1 MTDEN
6 FEIFGEMIQMGKSI
20 GQAMKD
26 FIGTNDDMCVFVYDY
41 ADDTFEISP
50 IGKIGVLFGSA
61 SNPLVQLCEN
71 EKIHPADRLVVTAFC
86 RDLIGLKNGKAPDD
100 RFTVNFRIDL
110 SESGEP
116 IYKWATITVIIKS
129 DGGVPSYVVG
139 HIRLMN
145 SAEFQK
151 KLALDS
157 FTNDKHPNVF
167 NSMALKVME
176 NSGDKNAAVVQF
188 DIKQFKLINAKHGE
202 KTGTEILNYI
212 SEGLDSICGGEMA
225 HIRLSAD
232 VYMIAMSYDDQSEL
246 DALIEKIK
254 ERLSRY
260 GDITYKLV
268 FGVYVAVDKNIPM
281 RHMGDRAAIARQG
294 IKNNA
299 LCDVGYYTENQKD
312 TLLNRKFIEDRMYY
326 ALEHHEF
333 VMYLQPKYSI
343 DSPHIVGAEALVRW
357 IHPEKGIISPADF
370 IPIFEKDGFI
380 IKVDEYMW
388 EQAAATIKSWI
399 DAGLEPLPISVN
411 ISRVHLSDDRFVKI
425 LDGIVA
431 KYDIPKKYLEAEITE
446 SVENDHSGDMIKKL
460 KESGYTLLMD
470 DFGSGYSSLN
480 MLKST
485 PFDVIKIDKDF
496 FSEFMLSD
504 RGKKI
509 ISHTISM
516 SKDIGL
522 ELVAEG
528 VETKEQAQFLY
539 DSGCRVAQ
547 GFYYSKPVTV
557 DEFNKIAFPGLFLKQ

>member
-1 MTDEN
+1 
-6 FEIFGEMIQMGKSI
+6 MGKSI
-20 GQAMKD
+20 GQAMND
-26 FIGTNDDMCVFVYDY
+26 FISTNDDMCVFVYDY
-41 ADDTFEISP
+41 KDDTFEISP
-50 IGKIGVLFGSA
+50 IGRIGVLFSNA

-71 EKIHPADRLVVTAFC
+71 EKIHPADRLMVTAFC
-86 RDLIGLKNGKAPDD
+86 RDLINLKNGGVPDD

-110 SESGEP
+110 SENDEP
-116 IYKWATITVIIKS
+116 LYTWATITVIIKA
-129 DGGVPSYVVG
+129 DNGIPSYMVG
-139 HIRLMN
+139 HIRFMN
-145 SAEFQK
+145 SAELQK

-167 NSMALKVME
+167 NSCAVNVLK
-176 NSGDKNAAVVQF
+176 NSGDKKAAIVQF
-188 DIKQFKLINAKHGE
+188 DIKQFKLINAKYGE
-202 KTGTEILNYI
+202 KLGTEILNYI
-212 SEGLDSICGGEMA
+212 SEGLDSICGNDKA

-232 VYMIAMSYDDQSEL
+232 VYMIAMAYNDQSEL
-246 DALIEKIK
+246 DGLIEKIK

-268 FGVYVAVDKNIPM
+268 FGVYIVADKNIPV

-343 DSPHIVGAEALVRW
+343 DTTNIVGAEALVRW
-357 IHPEKGIISPADF
+357 IHPESGIISPAEF

-380 IKVDEYMW
+380 VKVDEYMW
-388 EQAAATIKSWI
+388 EQAAVTIKSWI

-411 ISRVHLSDDRFVKI
+411 ISRVHLSDDRFVRI

-431 KYDIPKKYLEAEITE
+431 KYDIPKRYLETEITE
-446 SVENDHSGDMIKKL
+446 SVENDHSGDMIRKL

-522 ELVAEG
+522 DLVAEG

-557 DEFNKIAFPGLFLKQ
+557 DEFNRIAFGDKMIKKQ

>member
-1 MTDEN
+1 
-6 FEIFGEMIQMGKSI
+6 MGKSI
-20 GQAMKD
+20 GQAMND
-26 FIGTNDDMCVFVYDY
+26 FISTNDDMCVFVYDY
-41 ADDTFEISP
+41 KDDTFEISP
-50 IGKIGVLFGSA
+50 IGRIGVLFSNA

-71 EKIHPADRLVVTAFC
+71 EKIHPADRLMVTAFC
-86 RDLIGLKNGKAPDD
+86 RDLINLKNGGVPDD

-110 SESGEP
+110 SENEEP
-116 IYKWATITVIIKS
+116 LYTWATITVIIKA
-129 DGGVPSYVVG
+129 DNGVPLYIVG

-145 SAEFQK
+145 SAELQK

-167 NSMALKVME
+167 NSCAVNVLK
-176 NSGDKNAAVVQF
+176 NSGDKKAAIVQF
-188 DIKQFKLINAKHGE
+188 DIKQFKLINAKYGE
-202 KTGTEILNYI
+202 KLGTEILNYI
-212 SEGLDSICGGEMA
+212 SEGLDSICGGDKA

-232 VYMIAMSYDDQSEL
+232 VYMIAMAYNDQSEL
-246 DALIEKIK
+246 DGLIEKIK

-268 FGVYVAVDKNIPM
+268 FGVYIVVDKNIPV

-343 DSPHIVGAEALVRW
+343 DTTNIVGAEALVRW
-357 IHPEKGIISPADF
+357 IHPESGIISPAEF

-380 IKVDEYMW
+380 VKVDEYMW
-388 EQAAATIKSWI
+388 EQAAVTIKSWI

-411 ISRVHLSDDRFVKI
+411 ISRVHLSDDRFVRI

-431 KYDIPKKYLEAEITE
+431 KYDIPKRYLETEITE
-446 SVENDHSGDMIKKL
+446 SVENDHSGDMIRKL

-522 ELVAEG
+522 DLVAEG

-557 DEFNKIAFPGLFLKQ
+557 DEFNRIAFGDKMIKKQ

>member
-1 MTDEN
+1 
-6 FEIFGEMIQMGKSI
+6 MGKSI
-20 GQAMKD
+20 GQAMND
-26 FIGTNDDMCVFVYDY
+26 FISTNDDMCVFVYDY
-41 ADDTFEISP
+41 KDDTFEISP
-50 IGKIGVLFGSA
+50 IGRIGVLFSNA

-71 EKIHPADRLVVTAFC
+71 EKIHPADRLMVTAFC
-86 RDLIGLKNGKAPDD
+86 RDLINLKNGGVPDD

-110 SESGEP
+110 SENEEP
-116 IYKWATITVIIKS
+116 LYTWATITVIIKA
-129 DGGVPSYVVG
+129 DNGVPLYIVG

-145 SAEFQK
+145 SAELQK

-167 NSMALKVME
+167 NSCAVNVLK
-176 NSGDKNAAVVQF
+176 NSGDKKAAIVQF

-202 KTGTEILNYI
+202 KLGTEILNYI
-212 SEGLDSICGGEMA
+212 SEGLDSICGGDKA

-232 VYMIAMSYDDQSEL
+232 VYMIAMAYNDQSEL
-246 DALIEKIK
+246 DGLIEKIK

-268 FGVYVAVDKNIPM
+268 FGVYIVVDKNIPV

-343 DSPHIVGAEALVRW
+343 DTTNIVGAEALVRW
-357 IHPEKGIISPADF
+357 IHPESGIISPAEF

-380 IKVDEYMW
+380 VKVDEYMW
-388 EQAAATIKSWI
+388 EQAAVTIKSWI

-411 ISRVHLSDDRFVKI
+411 ISRVHLSDDRFVRI

-431 KYDIPKKYLEAEITE
+431 KYDIPKRYLETEITE
-446 SVENDHSGDMIKKL
+446 SVENDHSGDMIRKL

-522 ELVAEG
+522 DLVAEG

-557 DEFNKIAFPGLFLKQ
+557 DEFNRIAFGDKMIKK

>member
-1 MTDEN
+1 
-6 FEIFGEMIQMGKSI
+6 MGKSI
-20 GQAMKD
+20 GQAMND
-26 FIGTNDDMCVFVYDY
+26 FISTNDDMCVFVYDY
-41 ADDTFEISP
+41 KDDTFEISP
-50 IGKIGVLFGSA
+50 IGRIGVLFSNA

-71 EKIHPADRLVVTAFC
+71 EKIHPADRLMVTAFC
-86 RDLIGLKNGKAPDD
+86 RDLINLKNGGVPDD

-110 SESGEP
+110 SENDEP
-116 IYKWATITVIIKS
+116 LYTWATITVIIKA
-129 DGGVPSYVVG
+129 DNGVPLYIVG

-145 SAEFQK
+145 SAELQK

-167 NSMALKVME
+167 NSCAVNVLK
-176 NSGDKNAAVVQF
+176 NSGDKKAAIVQF

-202 KTGTEILNYI
+202 KLGTEILNYI
-212 SEGLDSICGGEMA
+212 SEGLDSICGGDKA

-232 VYMIAMSYDDQSEL
+232 VYMIAMAYNDQSEL
-246 DALIEKIK
+246 DGLIEKIK

-268 FGVYVAVDKNIPM
+268 FGVYIVVDKNIPV

-343 DSPHIVGAEALVRW
+343 DTTNIVGAEALVRW
-357 IHPEKGIISPADF
+357 IHPESGIISPAEF

-380 IKVDEYMW
+380 VKVDEYMW
-388 EQAAATIKSWI
+388 EQAAVTIKSWI

-411 ISRVHLSDDRFVKI
+411 ISRVHLSDDRFVRI

-431 KYDIPKKYLEAEITE
+431 KYDIPKRYLETEITE
-446 SVENDHSGDMIKKL
+446 SVENDHSGDMIRKL

-522 ELVAEG
+522 DLVAEG

-557 DEFNKIAFPGLFLKQ
+557 DEFNRIAFGDKMIKK

>member
-1 MTDEN
+1 
-6 FEIFGEMIQMGKSI
+6 MGKSI

-26 FIGTNDDMCVFVYDY
+26 FIETNADMCVFVYNY
-41 ADDTFEISP
+41 TDDTFEISP
-50 IGKIGVLFGSA
+50 IGKVGVLFSNA
-61 SNPLVQLCEN
+61 ANPLVQLCEN
-71 EKIHPADRLVVTAFC
+71 EKIHPADRLMVTAFC
-86 RDLIGLKNGKAPDD
+86 RDLINLKNGSVPDD

-110 SESGEP
+110 SETDEP
-116 IYKWATITVIIKS
+116 LYKWATITVIIKA
-129 DGGVPSYVVG
+129 DNGIPSYVVG

-145 SAEFQK
+145 SAELQK

-167 NSMALKVME
+167 NSCAVNVLK
-176 NSGDKNAAVVQF
+176 NSGDKKAAIVQF
-188 DIKQFKLINAKHGE
+188 DIKQFKLINAKYGE
-202 KTGTEILNYI
+202 KLGTEILNYI
-212 SEGLDSICGGEMA
+212 SEGLDSICGGDMA

-232 VYMIAMSYDDQSEL
+232 VYMIVVAYDDQSEL
-246 DALIEKIK
+246 DGLIKKIK

-268 FGVYVAVDKNIPM
+268 FGVYVVVDKNIPV

-357 IHPEKGIISPADF
+357 IHPENGIISPAEF

-380 IKVDEYMW
+380 VKVDEYMW
-388 EQAAATIKSWI
+388 EQAAVTIKSWI
-399 DAGLEPLPISVN
+399 DAGLDPLPISVN
-411 ISRVHLSDDRFVKI
+411 ISRVHLSDDRFIKI

-431 KYDIPKKYLEAEITE
+431 KYDIPKQYLEAEITE

-557 DEFNKIAFPGLFLKQ
+557 DEFNRIAFGDKMIKK

>member
-1 MTDEN
+1 
-6 FEIFGEMIQMGKSI
+6 MIQMGKSI
-20 GQAMKD
+20 GQAMND
-26 FIGTNDDMCVFVYDY
+26 FISTNDDMCVFVCDY
-41 ADDTFEISP
+41 KDDTFEISP
-50 IGKIGVLFGSA
+50 IGKIGVLFSNA

-71 EKIHPADRLVVTAFC
+71 EKIHPADRLMVTAFC
-86 RDLIGLKNGKAPDD
+86 RDLIDLKENAVPDD
-100 RFTVNFRIDL
+100 RFSVNFRIDL
-110 SESGEP
+110 SETAEP
-116 IYKWATITVIIKS
+116 LYKWATITILVKS
-129 DGGVPSYVVG
+129 EDGCPSYVVG
-139 HIRLMN
+139 HIRMMN
-145 SAEFQK
+145 SAELQK

-167 NSMALKVME
+167 NSCAVNVL
-176 NSGDKNAAVVQF
+176 NNCGDKNAAIVQF

-202 KTGTEILNYI
+202 KLGTEILNYI
-212 SEGLDSICGGEMA
+212 NEGLDSICGDMA

-232 VYMIAMSYDDQSEL
+232 VYMMVMTYDDQSE
-246 DALIEKIK
+246 IEAFIDRIK

-268 FGVYVAVDKNIPM
+268 FGVYIVVDKNMPM

-343 DSPHIVGAEALVRW
+343 DSTCIVGAEALVRW
-357 IHPEKGIISPADF
+357 IHPENGIISPADF

-380 IKVDEYMW
+380 VKVDEYMW
-388 EQAAATIKSWI
+388 EQAVITIKSWI

-431 KYDIPKKYLEAEITE
+431 KYGVPKRYLETEITE
-446 SVENDHSGDMIKKL
+446 SVENDNSGDMIKKL

-480 MLKST
+480 MLKNT

-522 ELVAEG
+522 DLVAEG
-528 VETKEQAQFLY
+528 VETEEQAKFLL

-547 GFYYSKPVTV
+547 GFFYSKPVTV
-557 DEFNKIAFPGLFLKQ
+557 DEFNKIAFGDKMIKK

>member
-1 MTDEN
+1 
-6 FEIFGEMIQMGKSI
+6 MGKSI
-20 GQAMKD
+20 GQAMAD
-26 FIGTNDDMCVFVYDY
+26 FVGKNDNMCVFVYDY
-41 ADDTFEISP
+41 TDESFEISP

-61 SNPLVQLCEN
+61 SNPFVQLCEN

-86 RDLIGLKNGKAPDD
+86 RDLLEIKANNSPDD

-110 SESGEP
+110 SETEEP
-116 IYKWATITVIIKS
+116 LYKWAAFTVIIKT
-129 DGGVPSYVVG
+129 DNDIPSYVVG

-145 SAEFQK
+145 SAELQK
-151 KLALDS
+151 KIALDS

-167 NSMALKVME
+167 NSCAVNALK
-176 NSGDKNAAVVQF
+176 NSGDKNAAIVQF

-202 KTGTEILNYI
+202 KVGTEILHYI
-212 SEGLDSICGGEMA
+212 SEGLDSICGSMA

-232 VYMIAMSYDDQSEL
+232 VYMMLVTYDDQSE
-246 DALIEKIK
+246 IEAFIERIK

-268 FGVYVAVDKNIPM
+268 FGVYVITDKNMQM

-388 EQAAATIKSWI
+388 EQACIVIKSWI
-399 DAGLEPLPISVN
+399 DAGLEPIPVSVN

-431 KYDIPKKYLEAEITE
+431 KYDIPKHYLEAEITE

-496 FSEFMLSD
+496 FSEFMLSE

-557 DEFNKIAFPGLFLKQ
+557 DEFNKIAYGDKLITK

>member
-1 MTDEN
+1 
-6 FEIFGEMIQMGKSI
+6 MGKSI
-20 GQAMKD
+20 GQAMND
-26 FIGTNDDMCVFVYDY
+26 FISTNDDMCVFVYDY
-41 ADDTFEISP
+41 KDDTFEISP
-50 IGKIGVLFGSA
+50 IGRIGVLFSNA

-71 EKIHPADRLVVTAFC
+71 EKIHPADRLMVTAFC
-86 RDLIGLKNGKAPDD
+86 RDLINLKNGGVPDD

-110 SESGEP
+110 SENEEP
-116 IYKWATITVIIKS
+116 LYTWATITVIIKA
-129 DGGVPSYVVG
+129 DNGVPLYIVG

-145 SAEFQK
+145 SAELQK

-167 NSMALKVME
+167 NSCAVNVLK
-176 NSGDKNAAVVQF
+176 NSGDKKAAIVQF
-188 DIKQFKLINAKHGE
+188 DIKQFKLINAKYGE
-202 KTGTEILNYI
+202 KLGTEILNYI
-212 SEGLDSICGGEMA
+212 SEGLDSICGDDKA

-232 VYMIAMSYDDQSEL
+232 VYMIAMAYNDQSEL
-246 DALIEKIK
+246 DGLIEKIK

-268 FGVYVAVDKNIPM
+268 FGVYIVADKNIPV

-343 DSPHIVGAEALVRW
+343 DTTNIVGAEALVRW
-357 IHPEKGIISPADF
+357 IHPESGIISPAEF

-380 IKVDEYMW
+380 VKVDEYMW
-388 EQAAATIKSWI
+388 EQAAVTIKSWI

-411 ISRVHLSDDRFVKI
+411 ISRVHLSDDRFVRI

-431 KYDIPKKYLEAEITE
+431 KYDIPKRYLETEITE
-446 SVENDHSGDMIKKL
+446 SVENDHSGDMIRKL

-522 ELVAEG
+522 DLVAEG

-557 DEFNKIAFPGLFLKQ
+557 DEFNRIAFGDKMIKK

>member
-1 MTDEN
+1 
-6 FEIFGEMIQMGKSI
+6 MGKSI
-20 GQAMKD
+20 GQAMND
-26 FIGTNDDMCVFVYDY
+26 FISTNDDMCVFVYDY
-41 ADDTFEISP
+41 KDDTFEISP
-50 IGKIGVLFGSA
+50 IGRIGVLFSNA

-71 EKIHPADRLVVTAFC
+71 EKIHPADRLMVTAFC
-86 RDLIGLKNGKAPDD
+86 RDLINLKNGGVPDD

-110 SESGEP
+110 SENDEP
-116 IYKWATITVIIKS
+116 LYTWATITVIIKA
-129 DGGVPSYVVG
+129 DNGVPLYIVG

-145 SAEFQK
+145 SAELQK

-167 NSMALKVME
+167 NSCAVNVLK
-176 NSGDKNAAVVQF
+176 NSGDKKAAIVQF

-202 KTGTEILNYI
+202 KLGTEILNYI
-212 SEGLDSICGGEMA
+212 SEGLDSICGGDKA

-232 VYMIAMSYDDQSEL
+232 VYMIAMAYNDQSEL
-246 DALIEKIK
+246 DGLIEKIK

-268 FGVYVAVDKNIPM
+268 FGVYIVVDKNIPV

-343 DSPHIVGAEALVRW
+343 DTTNIVGAEALVRW
-357 IHPEKGIISPADF
+357 IHPESGIISPAEF

-380 IKVDEYMW
+380 VKVDEYMW
-388 EQAAATIKSWI
+388 EQAAVTIKSWI

-411 ISRVHLSDDRFVKI
+411 ISRVHLSDDRFVRI

-431 KYDIPKKYLEAEITE
+431 KYDIPKRYLETEITE
-446 SVENDHSGDMIKKL
+446 SVENDHSGDMIRKL

-522 ELVAEG
+522 DLVAEG

-557 DEFNKIAFPGLFLKQ
+557 DEFNRIAFGDKMIKKQ

>member
-1 MTDEN
+1 
-6 FEIFGEMIQMGKSI
+6 MGKSI
-20 GQAMKD
+20 GGAMKD

-41 ADDTFEISP
+41 TDGSFEISP
-50 IGKIGVLFGSA
+50 IGKIGILFESA
-61 SNPLVQLCEN
+61 DNPLVQLCN
-71 EKIHPADRLVVTAFC
+71 NKNIHPADSRVVTAFC
-86 RDLIGLKNGKAPDD
+86 RDLLELRGNKVPDD
-100 RFTVNFRIDL
+100 RFTVNFRINFSD
-110 SESGEP
+110 GEP
-116 IYKWATITVIIKS
+116 DYKWAAFTVIIKTE
-129 DGGVPSYVVG
+129 GETQTPVYTVG

-145 SAEFQK
+145 SAELQK
-151 KLALDS
+151 KIAIDS

-167 NSMALKVME
+167 NACAVSTLQ
-176 NSGDKNAAVVQF
+176 NSGDKKAAVIQF
-188 DIKQFKLINAKHGE
+188 DIKQFKLINAKYGE
-202 KTGTEILNYI
+202 KIGTEILTYI
-212 SEGLDSICGGEMA
+212 SEGLDSICGGDKP

-232 VYMIAMSYDDQSEL
+232 VF
-246 DALIEKIK
+246 ALITAYEDKDEL
-254 ERLSRY
+254 ERLIENIKSRLSQY
-260 GDITYKLV
+260 GDIKYKLV
-268 FGVYVAVDKNIPM
+268 FGVFEVTDKTIPV

-380 IKVDEYMW
+380 VKVDEYMW
-388 EQAAATIKSWI
+388 EQACSTIRSWI
-399 DAGLEPLPISVN
+399 DAGLTPLPISVN

-425 LDGIVA
+425 LDGLAA
-431 KYDIPKKYLEAEITE
+431 KYEIPKKYLEAEITE
-446 SVENDHSGDMIKKL
+446 SVENDNSGEMIKLL
-460 KESGYTLLMD
+460 KDSGYTLLMD

-522 ELVAEG
+522 DLVAEG

-557 DEFNKIAFPGLFLKQ
+557 DEFNKIAFGDAVIKK

>member
-1 MTDEN
+1 
-6 FEIFGEMIQMGKSI
+6 MGKSI
-20 GQAMKD
+20 GQAMND
-26 FIGTNDDMCVFVYDY
+26 FVSTNDDMCVFVYDY
-41 ADDTFEISP
+41 KDDTFEISP
-50 IGKIGVLFGSA
+50 IGKVGVLFSNA

-71 EKIHPADRLVVTAFC
+71 QKIHPADRLMVTSFC
-86 RDLIGLKNGKAPDD
+86 RDLINLKNGSVPDD

-110 SESGEP
+110 SAADEP
-116 IYKWATITVIIKS
+116 LYKWATITVIIKA
-129 DGGVPSYVVG
+129 DDGVPSYIVG

-145 SAEFQK
+145 SAELQK

-167 NSMALKVME
+167 NSCAINVLK
-176 NSGDKNAAVVQF
+176 NSGDKKAAIVQF

-202 KTGTEILNYI
+202 KLGTEILNYI
-212 SEGLDSICGGEMA
+212 SEGLDSICGGGMA

-232 VYMIAMSYDDQSEL
+232 VYMIAMAYDDQSEL
-246 DALIEKIK
+246 DGLIEKIK

-268 FGVYVAVDKNIPM
+268 FGVYLVVDKNIPV

-357 IHPEKGIISPADF
+357 IHPENGIISPAEF

-380 IKVDEYMW
+380 VKVDEYMW
-388 EQAAATIKSWI
+388 EQAAVTIKSWI

-411 ISRVHLSDDRFVKI
+411 ISRVHLSDDRFVRI

-522 ELVAEG
+522 DLVAEG

-547 GFYYSKPVTV
+547 GFYYSKPVTI
-557 DEFNKIAFPGLFLKQ
+557 DEFNRIAFGDKMIKK

>member
-1 MTDEN
+1 MLKV
-6 FEIFGEMIQMGKSI
+6 FGEMIQMGKSI
-20 GQAMKD
+20 GQAMND
-26 FIGTNDDMCVFVYDY
+26 FISTNDDMCVFVYDY
-41 ADDTFEISP
+41 KDDTFEISP
-50 IGKIGVLFGSA
+50 IGKIGVLFSNA

-71 EKIHPADRLVVTAFC
+71 EKIHPADRLMVTAFC
-86 RDLIGLKNGKAPDD
+86 RDLIDLKENAVPDD
-100 RFTVNFRIDL
+100 RFSVNFRIDL
-110 SESGEP
+110 SENEEP
-116 IYKWATITVIIKS
+116 LYKWAAINILVKS
-129 DGGVPSYVVG
+129 EDGVPSYVVG
-139 HIRLMN
+139 HIRMMN
-145 SAEFQK
+145 SAELQK

-167 NSMALKVME
+167 NSCAVNVL
-176 NSGDKNAAVVQF
+176 NSCGDKNAAIVQF

-202 KTGTEILNYI
+202 KVGTEILNYI
-212 SEGLDSICGGEMA
+212 SEGLDSICGSMA

-232 VYMIAMSYDDQSEL
+232 VYMMVMTYDDQSE
-246 DALIEKIK
+246 IEAFIDRIK

-268 FGVYVAVDKNIPM
+268 FGVYIVVDKNMPM

-326 ALEHHEF
+326 ALENHEF

-343 DSPHIVGAEALVRW
+343 DSTRIVGAEALVRW
-357 IHPEKGIISPADF
+357 IHPENGIISPADF

-380 IKVDEYMW
+380 VKVDEYMW
-388 EQAAATIKSWI
+388 EQAVITIKSWI

-431 KYDIPKKYLEAEITE
+431 KYGVPKRYLETEITE
-446 SVENDHSGDMIKKL
+446 SVENDNSGEMIKKL

-480 MLKST
+480 MLKNT

-522 ELVAEG
+522 DLVAEG
-528 VETKEQAQFLY
+528 VETEEQAKFLL

-547 GFYYSKPVTV
+547 GFFYSKPVTV
-557 DEFNKIAFPGLFLKQ
+557 DEFNKIAFGDKMIKK

>member
-1 MTDEN
+1 MLKV
-6 FEIFGEMIQMGKSI
+6 FGEMIQMGKSI
-20 GQAMKD
+20 GQAMND
-26 FIGTNDDMCVFVYDY
+26 FISTNDDMCVFVYDY
-41 ADDTFEISP
+41 KDDTFEISP
-50 IGKIGVLFGSA
+50 IGKIGVLFSNA
-61 SNPLVQLCEN
+61 LNPLVQLCEN
-71 EKIHPADRLVVTAFC
+71 EKIHPADRLMVTAFC
-86 RDLIGLKNGKAPDD
+86 RDLIDLKENAVPDD
-100 RFTVNFRIDL
+100 RFSVNFRIDL
-110 SESGEP
+110 SESSEP
-116 IYKWATITVIIKS
+116 LYKWAAINILVKS
-129 DGGVPSYVVG
+129 EDGVPSYVVG
-139 HIRLMN
+139 HIRMMN
-145 SAEFQK
+145 SAELQK

-167 NSMALKVME
+167 NSCAVNVL
-176 NSGDKNAAVVQF
+176 NSCGDKNAAIVQF

-202 KTGTEILNYI
+202 KVGTEILNYI
-212 SEGLDSICGGEMA
+212 SEGLDSICGSMA

-232 VYMIAMSYDDQSEL
+232 VYMMVMTYDDQSE
-246 DALIEKIK
+246 IEAFIDRIK

-268 FGVYVAVDKNIPM
+268 FGVYIVVDKNMPM

-343 DSPHIVGAEALVRW
+343 DSTRIVGAEALVRW
-357 IHPEKGIISPADF
+357 IHPENGIISPADF

-380 IKVDEYMW
+380 VKVDEYMW
-388 EQAAATIKSWI
+388 EQAVITIKSWI

-431 KYDIPKKYLEAEITE
+431 KYGVPKRYLETEITE
-446 SVENDHSGDMIKKL
+446 SVENDNSGEMIKKL

-480 MLKST
+480 MLKNT

-522 ELVAEG
+522 DLVAEG
-528 VETKEQAQFLY
+528 VETEEQAQFLL

-547 GFYYSKPVTV
+547 GFFYSKPVTV
-557 DEFNKIAFPGLFLKQ
+557 DEFNKIAFGDKMIKK

>member
-1 MTDEN
+1 
-6 FEIFGEMIQMGKSI
+6 MGKSI
-20 GQAMKD
+20 GQAMAD
-26 FIGTNDDMCVFVYDY
+26 FVGTNDNMCVFVYDY
-41 ADDTFEISP
+41 NDDTYEISP
-50 IGKIGVLFGSA
+50 IGKIGVLFSNA

-71 EKIHPADRLVVTAFC
+71 EKIHPADSVMVTAFC
-86 RDLIGLKNGKAPDD
+86 RDLLNLKNGKVPDD
-100 RFTVNFRIDL
+100 RFAVNFRIDL
-110 SESGEP
+110 SETDEP
-116 IYKWATITVIIKS
+116 LYKWATITVIIKTENEA
-129 DGGVPSYVVG
+129 PSYIVG

-145 SAEFQK
+145 SAELQK

-167 NSMALKVME
+167 NSCAVNALK

-202 KTGTEILNYI
+202 KLGTEILNYI
-212 SEGLDSICGGEMA
+212 SEGLDSICGSDKP

-232 VYMIAMSYDDQSEL
+232 VFTVVVTYDDRGEL
-246 DALIEKIK
+246 EKFIENIK
-254 ERLSRY
+254 ERLSCY
-260 GDITYKLV
+260 GDIKYKLV
-268 FGVYVAVDKNIPM
+268 FGIFEVADKSIPV

-326 ALEHHEF
+326 ALEHNEF

-357 IHPEKGIISPADF
+357 IHPENGIISPADF

-388 EQAAATIKSWI
+388 EQAAITIKSWI

-557 DEFNKIAFPGLFLKQ
+557 DEFNRIAYGDAFIKR

>member
-1 MTDEN
+1 
-6 FEIFGEMIQMGKSI
+6 MIQMGKSI
-20 GQAMKD
+20 AQAMSD
-26 FIGTNDDMCVFVYDY
+26 FISTNDDMCVFVCDY
-41 ADDTFEISP
+41 KDDTFEISP
-50 IGKIGVLFGSA
+50 IGKIGVLFSNA
-61 SNPLVQLCEN
+61 SSPLVQLCEN
-71 EKIHPADRLVVTAFC
+71 EKIHPADRLMVTAFC
-86 RDLIGLKNGKAPDD
+86 RDLISLKDGKAPDD
-100 RFTVNFRIDL
+100 RFSVNFRIDL
-110 SESGEP
+110 SETDEP
-116 IYKWATITVIIKS
+116 LYNWATMTILIKS
-129 DGGVPSYVVG
+129 DDSLPSYMVG

-145 SAEFQK
+145 SAELQK

-167 NSMALKVME
+167 NSCAVNVLK
-176 NSGDKNAAVVQF
+176 NSGDKNAAIVQF

-202 KTGTEILNYI
+202 KLGTEILTYI
-212 SEGLDSICGGEMA
+212 SEGLDSICGGDTA

-232 VYMIAMSYDDQSEL
+232 VYMIVLTYGDQSEL
-246 DALIEKIK
+246 EAFIERIK

-268 FGVYVAVDKNIPM
+268 FGVYIVVDKNMPM

-357 IHPEKGIISPADF
+357 IHPENGIISPADF

-380 IKVDEYMW
+380 VKVDEYMW
-388 EQAAATIKSWI
+388 EQAVITIKSWI

-431 KYDIPKKYLEAEITE
+431 KYEVPKHYLEAEITE
-446 SVENDHSGDMIKKL
+446 SVENDNSGDMIKKL

-480 MLKST
+480 MLRNT

-522 ELVAEG
+522 DLVAEG
-528 VETKEQAQFLY
+528 VETEEQAQFLL

-547 GFYYSKPVTV
+547 GFFYSKPVTV
-557 DEFNKIAFPGLFLKQ
+557 DEFNKIAFGDKMIKK

>member
-1 MTDEN
+1 MLN
-6 FEIFGEMIQMGKSI
+6 FFGEMIQMGKSI
-20 GQAMKD
+20 GKAMND
-26 FIGTNDDMCVFVYDY
+26 FIGTNDDMCVFVCDY
-41 ADDTFEISP
+41 TDDTFEISP

-61 SNPLVQLCEN
+61 SNPLVQLCDN

-86 RDLIGLKNGKAPDD
+86 RDLIDLKNSKAPDD
-100 RFTVNFRIDL
+100 RFSVNFRIDL
-110 SESGEP
+110 SDNGEP
-116 IYKWATITVIIKS
+116 IYKWATITILVKS
-129 DGGVPSYVVG
+129 EKDVPQYVVG

-145 SAEFQK
+145 SAELQK

-167 NSMALKVME
+167 HSCALGVLN
-176 NSGDKNAAVVQF
+176 NSGDKNAAIIQF

-212 SEGLDSICGGEMA
+212 SEGLDSICGGDIA

-232 VYMIAMSYDDQSEL
+232 VYMIAMAYDDQSEL
-246 DALIEKIK
+246 DAFIEKIK
-254 ERLSRY
+254 ARLSRY

-268 FGVYVAVDKNIPM
+268 FGVYLIVDKNIPM

-299 LCDVGYYTENQKD
+299 LCDVGYYTENQRD

-357 IHPEKGIISPADF
+357 IHPENGIISPADF

-380 IKVDEYMW
+380 VKVDEYMW
-388 EQAAATIKSWI
+388 EQAAVTIRSWI

-446 SVENDHSGDMIKKL
+446 SVENDHSGEMIKKL
-460 KESGYTLLMD
+460 KDSGYTLLMD

-557 DEFNKIAFPGLFLKQ
+557 DEFNKIAYGELLKK

>member
-1 MTDEN
+1 
-6 FEIFGEMIQMGKSI
+6 MIQMGKSI
-20 GQAMKD
+20 GQAMND
-26 FIGTNDDMCVFVYDY
+26 FISTNDDMCVFVYDY
-41 ADDTFEISP
+41 KDDTFEISP
-50 IGKIGVLFGSA
+50 IGKIGVLFSNA

-71 EKIHPADRLVVTAFC
+71 EKIHPADRLMVTAFC
-86 RDLIGLKNGKAPDD
+86 RDLIDLKENAVPDD
-100 RFTVNFRIDL
+100 RFSVNFRIDL
-110 SESGEP
+110 SENEEP
-116 IYKWATITVIIKS
+116 LYKWAAINILVKS
-129 DGGVPSYVVG
+129 EDGVPSYVVG
-139 HIRLMN
+139 HIRMMN
-145 SAEFQK
+145 SAELQK

-167 NSMALKVME
+167 NSCAVNVL
-176 NSGDKNAAVVQF
+176 NNCGDKNAAIVQF

-202 KTGTEILNYI
+202 KLGTEILNYI
-212 SEGLDSICGGEMA
+212 NEGLDSICGDMV

-232 VYMIAMSYDDQSEL
+232 VYMMVMTYDDQSE
-246 DALIEKIK
+246 IEAFIDRIK

-268 FGVYVAVDKNIPM
+268 FGVYIVVDKNMPM

-343 DSPHIVGAEALVRW
+343 DSTCIVGAEALVRW
-357 IHPEKGIISPADF
+357 IHPENGIISPADF

-380 IKVDEYMW
+380 VKVDEYMW
-388 EQAAATIKSWI
+388 EQAVITIKSWI

-431 KYDIPKKYLEAEITE
+431 KYGVPKRYLETEITE
-446 SVENDHSGDMIKKL
+446 SVENDNSGDMIKKL

-480 MLKST
+480 MLKNT

-522 ELVAEG
+522 DLVAEG
-528 VETKEQAQFLY
+528 VETEEQAKFLL

-547 GFYYSKPVTV
+547 GFFYSKPVTV
-557 DEFNKIAFPGLFLKQ
+557 DEFNKIAFGDKMIKK